1 VPRRVIVATLVFAG
15 LRISELCNL
24 RWRHVDLAA
33 GRLRVGEAKTEAGLR
48 TVDLLPV
55 LRELLTEWRA
65 RAPRTG
71 AGDYVFAMSTG
82 GRPSKDNLRSR
93 VIAAAIDQANTAL
106 EADNQAPLPD
116 SLTPHGLRHT
126 FASILIALGK
136 DPGYVMAQI
145 GHTDPAFTLRLYT
158 HQMSQQVGERDRL
171 RALVDG
177 VHWAPLGTNTVDEL
191 QEDTS
196 DANA

>member
-1 VPRRVIVATLVFAG
+1 
-15 LRISELCNL
+15 
-24 RWRHVDLAA
+24 
-33 GRLRVGEAKTEAGLR
+33 
-48 TVDLLPV
+48 
-55 LRELLTEWRA
+55 
-65 RAPRTG
+65 
-71 AGDYVFAMSTG
+71 MSTG